1 VVSLGPRPEGR
12 ASACDPSKPTT
23 EASPTEGASK
33 PKSTR
38 SLIVTLVAIG
48 VGGVVTVLVSSVVP
62 LVAGIFAGS
71 LFVVVLVRR
80 SAPQSY
86 GLAGALYLVTIGVL
100 TAMPALSTQSPDLVR
115 WSLLIVGG
123 LYATFLAVKY
133 GVKVLLRRA
142 GRRYANTE
150 TLSELW
156 DVAVSSWSVIYILWH
171 AVHLLERVFRSI
183 ALSILGPGSMA
194 TNIVFAGTGAG
205 TSGILLFD
213 VSFVIFVVCVMLGFH
228 TLATW
233 YSAAKLTESVS
244 TDAKSAHAAFQRRV
258 GSRQNRA
265 SQGSKEGDE

>member
-1 VVSLGPRPEGR
+1 
-12 ASACDPSKPTT
+12 
-23 EASPTEGASK
+23 
-33 PKSTR
+33 
-38 SLIVTLVAIG
+38 
-48 VGGVVTVLVSSVVP
+48 
-62 LVAGIFAGS
+62 
-71 LFVVVLVRR
+71 
-80 SAPQSY
+80 
-86 GLAGALYLVTIGVL
+86 
-100 TAMPALSTQSPDLVR
+100 MPALSTQSPDLVR

-205 TSGILLFD
+205 ASGILLFD

-244 TDAKSAHAAFQRRV
+244 TDAKVRTLHSSVVSGQGRIEPLRDRRRAMSECWDSGPSSASYLVYPLA
-258 GSRQNRA
+258 
-265 SQGSKEGDE
+265 

>member
-1 VVSLGPRPEGR
+1 
-12 ASACDPSKPTT
+12 
-23 EASPTEGASK
+23 
-33 PKSTR
+33 
-38 SLIVTLVAIG
+38 
-48 VGGVVTVLVSSVVP
+48 
-62 LVAGIFAGS
+62 
-71 LFVVVLVRR
+71 
-80 SAPQSY
+80 
-86 GLAGALYLVTIGVL
+86 
-100 TAMPALSTQSPDLVR
+100 MPALSTQSPDLVR

-194 TNIVFAGTGAG
+194 TNIVFAGTGFG

-213 VSFVIFVVCVMLGFH
+213 VSFVIFCVCDAWFPYTGHLVFRSETH
-228 TLATW
+228 R
-233 YSAAKLTESVS
+233 VS
-244 TDAKSAHAAFQRRV
+244 LDRRQKCA
-258 GSRQNRA
+258 RCIPA
-265 SQGSKEGDE
+265 SCRVKAE

>member
-1 VVSLGPRPEGR
+1 
-12 ASACDPSKPTT
+12 
-23 EASPTEGASK
+23 
-33 PKSTR
+33 
-38 SLIVTLVAIG
+38 
-48 VGGVVTVLVSSVVP
+48 
-62 LVAGIFAGS
+62 
-71 LFVVVLVRR
+71 
-80 SAPQSY
+80 
-86 GLAGALYLVTIGVL
+86 
-100 TAMPALSTQSPDLVR
+100 MPALSTQSPDLVR

-205 TSGILLFD
+205 RVGSCCSTSRS
-213 VSFVIFVVCVMLGFH
+213 SFLSCVMLGFH